1 MYREFTAPD
10 IVLNTLNALS
20 QLILR
25 TTNTP
30 TDLNCFPLAS
40 MKCIVLCGG
49 EQVSLT
55 AKGYVFIY
63 REEGI
68 NTKALT
74 DDFFFFFSPNKAKRT
89 VSLTICRVCLGQPA
103 MSVLVSPKRTKTVT
117 RLESPVQPCGW
128 IPLGPLS

>member
-40 MKCIVLCGG
+40 MKCIVLCVG

-55 AKGYVFIY
+55 AKGCVFIY

-74 DDFFFFFSPNKAKRT
+74 DDFFFTEQSKKNRLLGNLPCLSGST
-89 VSLTICRVCLGQPA
+89 CHVCLGEPQ
-103 MSVLVSPKRTKTVT
+103 KNQDGHKT
-117 RLESPVQPCGW
+117 
-128 IPLGPLS
+128 

>member
-1 MYREFTAPD
+1 MRYREFTAPD

-30 TDLNCFPLAS
+30 TDFNCFPLAL
-40 MKCIVLCGG
+40 MKCIVLCVG

-55 AKGYVFIY
+55 AKGCVFIY

-74 DDFFFFFSPNKAKRT
+74 DDFFFLPIKAKRT
-89 VSLTICRVCLGQPA
+89 VSLAICRVCLGQPA
-103 MSVLVSPKRTKTVT
+103 MSVLVSPKRTKAAT

>member
-74 DDFFFFFSPNKAKRT
+74 DDFFFFFHQTKQKELSP
-89 VSLTICRVCLGQPA
+89 
-103 MSVLVSPKRTKTVT
+103 
-117 RLESPVQPCGW
+117 
-128 IPLGPLS
+128 

>member
-1 MYREFTAPD
+1 MRYREFTAPD

-30 TDLNCFPLAS
+30 TDFNCFPLAL
-40 MKCIVLCGG
+40 MKCIVLCVG

-55 AKGYVFIY
+55 AKGCVFIY

-74 DDFFFFFSPNKAKRT
+74 DDFFFYRSKQKEPSPWQSAASVW
-89 VSLTICRVCLGQPA
+89 VSLPCL
-103 MSVLVSPKRTKTVT
+103 S
-117 RLESPVQPCGW
+117 W
-128 IPLGPLS
+128 